1 MSLRAVLGS
10 FAPITATLVIALA
23 LGACSSSTSLI
34 NSRTQGY
41 EISDS
46 AQAQVRPGQSQK
58 LVSLVLGSPQSTN
71 TFGDQS
77 AWYYV
82 QTKISQTAFGLKMID
97 SRTVLAVYFDKN
109 KKVVDKAVYSLK
121 DGKTVTIE
129 TRRTPSFG
137 EDRTFIDSILQSF

>member
-1 MSLRAVLGS
+1 M
-10 FAPITATLVIALA
+10 
-23 LGACSSSTSLI
+23 
-34 NSRTQGY
+34 
-41 EISDS
+41 
-46 AQAQVRPGQSQK
+46 AQIRPGQSEQ
-58 LVSLVLGSPQSTN
+58 LVTLVLGSPQSTN

-82 QTKISQTAFGLKMID
+82 ETKVRQTSFGVTMTD

-137 EDRTFIDSILQSF
+137 EDRSFIDSILQSF

>member
-1 MSLRAVLGS
+1 MPLRSVSGAL
-10 FAPITATLVIALA
+10 APIAAAVVIALS
-23 LGACSSSTSLI
+23 LGACSSSTSLV

-46 AQAQVRPGQSQK
+46 AQAQIRPGQSQQ
-58 LVSLVLGSPQSTN
+58 LVTLVLGSPQSTN

-82 QTKISQTAFGLKMID
+82 QTKIRQTAFGMTMID

-109 KKVVDKAVYSLK
+109 QKVVDKAIYTLK
-121 DGKTVTIE
+121 DGKAVTIE

-137 EDRTFIDSILQSF
+137 EDRTFIQQILQSF